1 MKKIRL
7 PGVLLPSPVAVLKLL
22 LFMKLIF
29 TIVLIT
35 CMQVSAKVYSQ
46 KTKLTFRAEKV
57 QLAKILRLIEKQTN
71 YRFVYSNEVLPAEKK
86 ITVHAL
92 ETPFDEVMKTLL
104 DDTGLNFKLLAN
116 NLVVIAPGRMAIED
130 ITIKGKVSDATGVPL
145 PGVSVR
151 IENTTKGTSTNAG
164 GQFELQAP
172 GTANLVF
179 SYLGYL
185 TQVIP
190 VNSQTTINVILKE
203 DTKGLNEVVVVGY
216 GSQKRVNM
224 TGAVATISPKQITE
238 RPVTSIQNALQGLTP
253 GLTVLNRP
261 GDVGSDVGTLT
272 VRGRTNLG
280 APGPLIIIDGIP
292 ASNRE
297 LASLNPNDVE
307 SMSVLKDAA
316 SAAIYG
322 ARAAN
327 GVVLITTKKGVEG
340 KMSIDLN
347 ANYGWQSPTR
357 LPDYLGSGDYARLY
371 NEAMKNAGKQPRYT
385 AEEIS
390 KFDNG
395 TDRDLYPNTDWYKE
409 ALRKNPAYKDIQLG
423 VSGSSKLTQ
432 YYLSTGYF
440 GQESLV
446 QNKGLNRYTVRLNT
460 SSQVLPILNIGTNM
474 SFLKQDLDTK
484 GGEMNWVSLNRLGP
498 TMAARQS
505 DGSWGTINGGKV
517 DATLAKDNV
526 LRNMAEGG
534 RSWTRNQVIQTA
546 LNATLTPLPG
556 LTIKGLGSLKYN
568 NELNNSF
575 TNELPALINFIT
587 KAPIASTA
595 VTPNEMTEYWGRR
608 QEILVQAYAEYDK
621 HFGKHG
627 AKIMVGAS
635 QESNEYRN
643 AFIGRKRFPNNA
655 ATTVGLGA
663 GGSENIS
670 SDGTGSANRSTA
682 EEWAIR
688 SYFGRV
694 NYNYND
700 KYLLEANLRMDL
712 SSRFH
717 PDHRLSQFPS
727 VSAGWRISEEPFL
740 KGNVSWLNNLK
751 LRGSWGILGNQDNV
765 AIGNY
770 YDRLNTGYAY
780 NFEGA
785 PADGVWQSIGTNK
798 LASWEK
804 VNMTDIGVDLTLFN
818 GLLDVT
824 ADYYVKKTNGIL
836 LPQSVPSTYALDA
849 ATVNAGSTR
858 NTGIEL
864 MLSHNNQIGKDFQ
877 YRVSVNLSHIR
888 NKIVFLGDG
897 VHERLADRWIERVG
911 ESVGSFYG
919 WEAQGLFK
927 DQKDVDDHA
936 KQSAST
942 KPGDIKY
949 KDQNGDK
956 VIDANDRVIIGNDVP
971 WLNYGG
977 AIGASYKGF
986 DFEVLIYGA
995 AKVKTYLDGE
1005 AAFSFFNGASVKD
1018 YHLKR
1023 WTTEN
1028 PDPNA
1033 AYPRILIS
1041 ADGKHNYDNR
1051 SSFWL
1056 FDASYLRVRSLSLGY
1071 TIPHQITKKAAMQHA
1086 KVFVSANNPFT
1097 FMMDKRLTDYDP
1109 EIGSGR
1115 GGYPG
1120 VKTWAVGLNVR
1131 F

>member
-7 PGVLLPSPVAVLKLL
+7 PGVLLPLPVPVLKLL

-29 TIVLIT
+29 AIVLIT

-71 YRFVYSNEVLPAEKK
+71 YRFVYSNEILPAEKR

-104 DDTGLNFKLLAN
+104 DDTGLNFKLLNN
-116 NLVVIAPGRMAIED
+116 NLVVIAPGNTIIAD

-151 IENTTKGTSTNAG
+151 VENTTKGTSTNAS
-164 GQFELQAP
+164 GQFELEAP

-179 SYLGYL
+179 SYMGYL
-185 TQVIP
+185 TQTVA
-190 VNSQTTINVILKE
+190 VNNQATLNIVLQE

-224 TGAVATISPKQITE
+224 TGAVATISPAQITE

-280 APGPLIIIDGIP
+280 APGPLIVIDGIP
-292 ASNRE
+292 ASSRE

-327 GVVLITTKKGVEG
+327 GVVLITTKRGVEG

-357 LPDYLGSGDYARLY
+357 LPDYLGSGDFARLY
-371 NEAMKNAGKQPRYT
+371 NEAMTNAGKQPRYT
-385 AEEIS
+385 AEEIT

-395 TDRDLYPNTDWYKE
+395 TDRDLYPNTDWYEE

-432 YYLSTGYF
+432 YYLSAGYF

-446 QNKGLNRYTVRLNT
+446 QDKGLNRYTVRLNT
-460 SSQVLPILNIGTNM
+460 NSQVLPILNIGANM

-498 TMAARQS
+498 TMASRQS

-534 RSWTRNQVIQTA
+534 RGWTRNQVVQTA

-568 NELNNSF
+568 NELNNRF
-575 TNELPALINFIT
+575 YNELPPLINFIT
-587 KAPIASTA
+587 KLPIASTA
-595 VTPNEMTEYWGRR
+595 VTPNEMTENWGRR
-608 QEILVQAYAEYDK
+608 QEILLQAYAEYDK
-621 HFGKHG
+621 KFGKHG
-627 AKIMVGAS
+627 AKIMAGAS
-635 QESNEYRN
+635 QESNEYRT
-643 AFIGRKRFPNNA
+643 AFVGRKRFPNNA
-655 ATTVGLGA
+655 ATTVGLGS
-663 GGSENIS
+663 GGSEDIS
-670 SDGTGSANRSTA
+670 SGANTSQA

-688 SYFGRV
+688 SFFGRV

-727 VSAGWRISEEPFL
+727 VSAGWRVSEEPFM
-740 KGNVSWLNNLK
+740 KGKISWLNNLK

-765 AIGNY
+765 AVGNY

-785 PADGVWQSIGTNK
+785 PLDGVWQSIGTNK
-798 LASWEK
+798 LASWEE
-804 VNMTDIGVDLTLFN
+804 VTMTDIGVDLSLFS

-836 LPQSVPSTYALDA
+836 LPQSVPNTYALDP

-864 MLSHNNQIGKDFQ
+864 MLAHNHHIGKDFQ

-888 NKIVFLGDG
+888 NEIVFLGDG

-919 WEAQGLFK
+919 WEAEGLFK

-949 KDQNGDK
+949 KDQDGNK
-956 VIDANDRVIIGNDVP
+956 VIDANDRVILGNDVP

-977 AIGASYKGF
+977 SLGVSYKGF

-1033 AYPRILIS
+1033 PYPRILIS

-1056 FDASYLRVRSLSLGY
+1056 FDASYMRVRSLSLGY
-1071 TIPHQITKKAAMQHA
+1071 TIPARISKKAAMQQA
-1086 KVFVSANNPFT
+1086 KLFVSANNPFT
-1097 FMMDKRLTDYDP
+1097 FMKDKRLTDYDP
-1109 EIGSGR
+1109 EVGSGR